1 VELSSQVDQQQ
12 QTLWAREASEASLLE
27 EHARLKDDMEDRE
40 YTINLLKEELDD
52 KTADAAALRAAIGE
66 RTSLWDLLKAE
77 VTELQ
82 RAVKER
88 EAAVANLMEN
98 LACKEEAVE
107 VQRAVRVALEEKT
120 ASLSAEVQSLQSH
133 ALELT
138 NKETQARQALEEQA
152 ARNREL
158 EQRAAAQDEHAE
170 ALREELQQSVAQH
183 LHATQL
189 LHQRLMDSELQ
200 LRECERARASD
211 KAEQEQVAPPQSP
224 SPLHS

>member
-1 VELSSQVDQQQ
+1 MLREQELEAQVAALTEAGVELQAELAWSHDEVRALHQSVRDMQDKVQVKVQELSERDSALSSLREEVVELSAQVDQQQ

-88 EAAVANLMEN
+88 EAAVANLIET

-107 VQRAVRVALEEKT
+107 VQRAAP
-120 ASLSAEVQSLQSH
+120 
-133 ALELT
+133 
-138 NKETQARQALEEQA
+138 
-152 ARNREL
+152 
-158 EQRAAAQDEHAE
+158 DG
-170 ALREELQQSVAQH
+170 LRIPAPSV
-183 LHATQL
+183 
-189 LHQRLMDSELQ
+189 
-200 LRECERARASD
+200 RARASLR
-211 KAEQEQVAPPQSP
+211 QSGARAGCTP
-224 SPLHS
+224 SISVSPALVTHLAVCLH